1 MNIKLFVSAFFE
13 RPVAAVSNPERAFPF
28 QSLRSRTWFEAG
40 QNLGGIGGFM
50 PKKKKKNMSEN
61 RQNRT
66 KQQFLSVFLTYKSKM
81 GSKTILLYPLSHKA

>member
-40 QNLGGIGGFM
+40 QNLGGDRRVYAE
-50 PKKKKKNMSEN
+50 KK
-61 RQNRT
+61 
-66 KQQFLSVFLTYKSKM
+66 
-81 GSKTILLYPLSHKA
+81 